1 MKTQTKGVAKR
12 LVISLLLAAGLGG
25 CVYAPPYSAYD
36 GGYGY
41 SGGPAYAYPPVS
53 LDLGFSYYDRGP
65 RYHGGGHHWRGHHG
79 RDHHRGWNRGRH

>member
-36 GGYGY
+36 GGYGS

-79 RDHHRGWNRGRH
+79 RGHHRGWNRGRH